1 MEDVRLR
8 EVAGQCAPLHGLLTQ
23 ESVSRQVE
31 VDVVLVRT
39 PLLRPEDEQTGV
51 DAHAA
56 KRVDVCPAGAG
67 QVDRE
72 VEDAG
77 VDRWGHSATIRSA
90 AVPAALKR
98 RLYRAVRDVRHP
110 RRAVERRQIRE
121 EVARFLGGRAALVRY
136 EREVRDSG
144 LVDHLLRTAGDHYAA
159 VTAAGHSLGAIGY
172 AEGTFLYAVLRTVRP
187 QVVVE
192 TGVANGFSTAFSLL
206 ALRANGEGH
215 LHSIDL
221 PREVGREYEPGTFYE
236 GEGRAGIPP
245 GFESGW
251 LIPPELK
258 DTEGYYT
265 AVSKNT
271 LVFMSN
277 SKLLKEKHLKAPTS
291 WMDLL
296 DPGYKGQIQT
306 ADART
311 SGTALT
317 P

>member
-1 MEDVRLR
+1 
-8 EVAGQCAPLHGLLTQ
+8 
-23 ESVSRQVE
+23 
-31 VDVVLVRT
+31 
-39 PLLRPEDEQTGV
+39 
-51 DAHAA
+51 
-56 KRVDVCPAGAG
+56 
-67 QVDRE
+67 
-72 VEDAG
+72 
-77 VDRWGHSATIRSA
+77 
-90 AVPAALKR
+90 
-98 RLYRAVRDVRHP
+98 
-110 RRAVERRQIRE
+110 
-121 EVARFLGGRAALVRY
+121 VRY

-258 DTEGYYT
+258 DRW
-265 AVSKNT
+265 T
-271 LVFMSN
+271 LVSGRSQEELPPLLRRLGTVDAFMHDSEHSFDCMWFEFNAAWRALRSGGVLVSDDVN
-277 SKLLKEKHLKAPTS
+277 STEAFARFAGQEARIPVRLARGMALLQK
-291 WMDLL
+291 
-296 DPGYKGQIQT
+296 
-306 ADART
+306 
-311 SGTALT
+311 
-317 P
+317 